1 MAGTGSSTSPNQ
13 NRSYVTNDGRAST
26 FGRNLIQYIQNR
38 LPYATDGRGEN
49 DSLNPKYKFFKKAG
63 MRRAE
68 ALAKSSV
75 SSSNPFN
82 NIPIGD
88 FAKDSSFGDVM
99 YANIQDDKAGRL
111 RDYRIMAAYSEVS
124 DALDEICDETINPD
138 DSGWITKLQLKD
150 IDLTVDEKEELDKQF
165 HRYVEYYDLKNRG
178 WQYFRQLMV
187 EGEVFF
193 EQIIHEG
200 YVKDGILG
208 VINIPAEI
216 IDPVYNNIQN
226 MLVKGYIY
234 RKPIFSPEHPE
245 KVEKIEFIPMDQNQI
260 MYVNSGVYNET
271 KNFVIPFLENARRPY
286 RQLSLIEDAIVIYR
300 LVRAPERLVFNVD
313 VGNMAPPKAEAYL
326 KKLIQ
331 NYWSRKT
338 FDVDQDD
345 IVKKFNPQSMLDAF
359 WFAKRQ
365 GSEGTSVNQLAG
377 GQNLGELADLMY
389 FIKKLYRALKVPS
402 MRLDPNDQA
411 SVDGSTIL
419 REELKFAKF
428 IMRQQQRFAAGL
440 KKGYITHLTL
450 MGLFK
455 KFELNEQNIEVE
467 FNVPTNFYELRE
479 NQRLELKS
487 NNYNNLASNEFV
499 SATYAQKKYLG
510 WKDRD
515 ILANREFLRKDAEMQ
530 WEISQIQAAGPAWKE
545 QALAGEL
552 AGGEDAV
559 GGEGAGVGGGGAGDI
574 PEFGGGPA
582 DVDTPE
588 VDVEAEVDVETE
600 EPT

>member
-1 MAGTGSSTSPNQ
+1 
-13 NRSYVTNDGRAST
+13 
-26 FGRNLIQYIQNR
+26 
-38 LPYATDGRGEN
+38 
-49 DSLNPKYKFFKKAG
+49 
-63 MRRAE
+63 
-68 ALAKSSV
+68 
-75 SSSNPFN
+75 
-82 NIPIGD
+82 
-88 FAKDSSFGDVM
+88 
-99 YANIQDDKAGRL
+99 
-111 RDYRIMAAYSEVS
+111 
-124 DALDEICDETINPD
+124 
-138 DSGWITKLQLKD
+138 
-150 IDLTVDEKEELDKQF
+150 
-165 HRYVEYYDLKNRG
+165 
-178 WQYFRQLMV
+178 
-187 EGEVFF
+187 
-193 EQIIHEG
+193 
-200 YVKDGILG
+200 
-208 VINIPAEI
+208 
-216 IDPVYNNIQN
+216 
-226 MLVKGYIY
+226 
-234 RKPIFSPEHPE
+234 
-245 KVEKIEFIPMDQNQI
+245 
-260 MYVNSGVYNET
+260 
-271 KNFVIPFLENARRPY
+271 
-286 RQLSLIEDAIVIYR
+286 
-300 LVRAPERLVFNVD
+300 
-313 VGNMAPPKAEAYL
+313 MAPPKAEAYL

-411 SVDGSTIL
+411 SADGSTIL